1 MENKAILFVIKKKKK
16 LILTAYHNQHIILIV
31 YLHLTMYLYFVITT
45 QYNDIVS
52 LTEVNKTIHE
62 DIEQDMDNTIESSLT
77 LLYNRIK

>member
-1 MENKAILFVIKKKKK
+1 
-16 LILTAYHNQHIILIV
+16 
-31 YLHLTMYLYFVITT
+31 MYLYFVITT

-62 DIEQDMDNTIESSLT
+62 DIEQYMDNTIESRLT